1 MRLFQNFS
9 FWNKLQ
15 YPDKGDFMQANS
27 HNQAIPEAV
36 ITAAE
41 TAIDAQLQALAPY
54 ATPLT
59 AEDRHN
65 LLKTGPKTFQF
76 VELAHTLAEENP
88 QLTSK
93 AFDMA
98 AFTTDWNDAHN
109 LLGVENKARQLLELI
124 EDIRMAAGSDSAR
137 QALEVYADFKAAAGR
152 NVPEARAAYEQ
163 LKAAYPSKGRKHR
176 TNESEQT

>member
-1 MRLFQNFS
+1 MDHLNPYQ
-9 FWNKLQ
+9 
-15 YPDKGDFMQANS
+15 GDPMHANS

-41 TAIDAQLQALAPY
+41 TALDAQLQTLAAY

-76 VELAHTLAEENP
+76 VELAHTLAGQNP

-98 AFTTDWNDAHN
+98 AFSADWNDAHN
-109 LLGVENKARQLLELI
+109 LLGMENKARQFLELI
-124 EDIRMAAGSDSAR
+124 EDIRMAAGSDCAHH
-137 QALEVYADFKAAAGR
+137 ALEVYADIKSAAGR
-152 NVPEARAAYEQ
+152 NIPEARAAYEQ
-163 LKAAYPSKGRKHR
+163 LKAAYPNKSRKHR
-176 TNESEQT
+176 QNAAE

>member
-1 MRLFQNFS
+1 MH
-9 FWNKLQ
+9 
-15 YPDKGDFMQANS
+15 ANS

-41 TAIDAQLQALAPY
+41 TAIDAQLQAIAAY

-76 VELAHTLAEENP
+76 VELAHTLAGQNP

-98 AFTTDWNDAHN
+98 AFTADWNDTHN
-109 LLGVENKARQLLELI
+109 LQGVENKARQLLELI
-124 EDIRMAAGSDSAR
+124 EDIRMAAGSDSAHH
-137 QALEVYADFKAAAGR
+137 ALEFYADIKSAADR

-163 LKAAYPSKGRKHR
+163 LKAVYPNKGRPRRK
-176 TNESEQT
+176 TGGEQA